1 MTITV
6 VMPIYNS
13 QRFLRSALESV
24 VRQTFQEFEL
34 LAIDDGSTDASR
46 EILQTFRAKD
56 GRVKVIYQAHLGYA
70 VALNTGIKNASHNLI
85 AMMDGDDLMM
95 PNRLER
101 QLWFMETQADASLVC
116 SYAYLIDIKDR
127 IIGTSQTEVDVE
139 RGITEHAPR
148 RFSEIVNPSVLMRKE
163 DILQIGGYREN
174 FTFAP
179 DRDLW
184 TRLVTSGFKIK
195 CQPEFLLGYRLHLGA
210 LSAHKMHQNAL
221 FATYSDVNFVRR
233 LPFGARNNLSGILAT
248 KERATAGSEIERL
261 ALLDG
266 TDVLQARCALSR

>member
-6 VMPIYNS
+6 VMPIYNG

-24 VRQTFQEFEL
+24 IRQTFQAFEL

-46 EILQTFRAKD
+46 EILETFRAKD

-70 VALNTGIKNASHNLI
+70 VALNTGLKNASHDLI

-127 IIGTSQTEVDVE
+127 IIGTSQTEVNVD
-139 RGITEHAPR
+139 A
-148 RFSEIVNPSVLMRKE
+148 
-163 DILQIGGYREN
+163 
-174 FTFAP
+174 A
-179 DRDLW
+179 
-184 TRLVTSGFKIK
+184 
-195 CQPEFLLGYRLHLGA
+195 
-210 LSAHKMHQNAL
+210 
-221 FATYSDVNFVRR
+221 
-233 LPFGARNNLSGILAT
+233 
-248 KERATAGSEIERL
+248 
-261 ALLDG
+261 
-266 TDVLQARCALSR
+266 